1 MSESGQYRN
10 TRARSFVMPQGRV
23 LSWQLSGIV
32 RWSKA
37 ETLSTLV
44 L

>member
-1 MSESGQYRN
+1 MVSIGAVQD
-10 TRARSFVMPQGRV
+10 TRARRLVMPPGRV
-23 LSWQLSGIV
+23 LTEQLSGIV